1 MAQEQWQEE
10 EKRLQMIHLENE
22 WWRLKEIELE
32 KLRQEK
38 LQEEL
43 RQAEQQKDDI
53 IWRMH

>member
-1 MAQEQWQEE
+1 MAQEQRQEE

-22 WWRLKEIELE
+22 RWRLKEIELE
-32 KLRQEK
+32 KMWQEK